1 MKAFPLIAAALGG
14 ALVGAAAALLLA
26 PQSGSE
32 TRDAIRD
39 FIKSH
44 VPNIKERDLN
54 ELADQIAEEIKDV
67 KYIMRG
73 FATFLLGALVGAGAA
88 ALLTPTTGPELR
100 DRIRLI
106 LQKRGILPTARVD
119 ELVEIIASEVEK
131 NK

>member
-1 MKAFPLIAAALGG
+1 MKTFPLIAAALGG

-67 KYIMRG
+67 K
-73 FATFLLGALVGAGAA
+73 
-88 ALLTPTTGPELR
+88 
-100 DRIRLI
+100 
-106 LQKRGILPTARVD
+106 
-119 ELVEIIASEVEK
+119 
-131 NK
+131 

>member
-44 VPNIKERDLN
+44 VPNIK
-54 ELADQIAEEIKDV
+54 
-67 KYIMRG
+67 
-73 FATFLLGALVGAGAA
+73 
-88 ALLTPTTGPELR
+88 
-100 DRIRLI
+100 
-106 LQKRGILPTARVD
+106 
-119 ELVEIIASEVEK
+119 
-131 NK
+131 